1 MKSPNRFQF
10 CAPSSRALRYT
21 AAIFLAAVTAASCG
35 DSGDEQAPGPRR
47 EVLQSITDVVIIPTY
62 RALATRL
69 DALAV
74 ATEALRQAP
83 TSTNLSAAQEAWR
96 VARHPWKQ
104 SEAFRFGPSES
115 LQLRAAT
122 KIDWS
127 PVVPQRIEEQIA
139 GSNEINAAYI
149 DTLGTNRRG
158 FLAIEYLLFDVDAG
172 DADVMAR
179 LQGDDGGRRLAYA
192 AAVAADIALQA
203 HRLAEAWA
211 AEGGNYRFQLIAA
224 GEESE
229 AFDSLK
235 DAVDTLVGA
244 VVLLSNTIE
253 ENKIGRPFGTKSNG
267 EPRPESVEAARS
279 ANSVADILDNLE
291 SIENVYLAEYESNG
305 GLGLSSLVV
314 RSSPEIDAEIRD
326 ALARTKQAVRG
337 ISSPLSEAIFDAR
350 PTVQAA
356 LDAAGELRLALAV
369 DLVSALG
376 ATPKFVGDGD

>member
-1 MKSPNRFQF
+1 
-10 CAPSSRALRYT
+10 
-21 AAIFLAAVTAASCG
+21 
-35 DSGDEQAPGPRR
+35 
-47 EVLQSITDVVIIPTY
+47 
-62 RALATRL
+62 
-69 DALAV
+69 
-74 ATEALRQAP
+74 
-83 TSTNLSAAQEAWR
+83 
-96 VARHPWKQ
+96 
-104 SEAFRFGPSES
+104 
-115 LQLRAAT
+115 
-122 KIDWS
+122 
-127 PVVPQRIEEQIA
+127 
-139 GSNEINAAYI
+139 
-149 DTLGTNRRG
+149 
-158 FLAIEYLLFDVDAG
+158 
-172 DADVMAR
+172 
-179 LQGDDGGRRLAYA
+179 
-192 AAVAADIALQA
+192 
-203 HRLAEAWA
+203 
-211 AEGGNYRFQLIAA
+211 
-224 GEESE
+224 
-229 AFDSLK
+229 LK